1 MGIEPAVSTSG
12 PGDLTVQSDP
22 ADPDALVVTW
32 LGGLADT
39 DASIYFWRAD
49 TGYWLQV
56 TVHKKPGLG
65 GPALGIPRALRIHVR
80 TPIDAAAVSI
90 AGS

>member
-1 MGIEPAVSTSG
+1 MRPRRTSVMVLALAV
-12 PGDLTVQSDP
+12 
-22 ADPDALVVTW
+22 ALI